1 MNEKFLESL
10 QLKNFR
16 CFESKEF
23 YFEKPTILIEGKN
36 GSGKTSLLEALH
48 YLCYLRS
55 FRTHIPRDMARFGT
69 EGFFIKALFNGQEIK
84 VGCAGNKRHV
94 KIDQK
99 AVSSYQELRQAYRM
113 VTITDDDLALV
124 KEGPDQRRSF
134 IDHALI
140 LYNPFLIATF
150 QQYKQV
156 LDNRNSLLYRG
167 SSNTE
172 ELEVWTHKLWTLSQI
187 IQHERI
193 QFLNLLKNNLENPL
207 SEHWSDRSLI
217 LDYAPKKTNTY
228 GIWEEFY
235 KTWSHSIVKEEYH
248 TKRSI
253 FGTHLDDITIL
264 FDAKPARL
272 FSSRGQQKLIVLL
285 IKIAQIRLLIEKQ
298 GGTTFL
304 IDDFFSDFDKQTIN
318 KLMQTCHELKTQ
330 LIFTSPSQEGLE
342 TSTIL
347 SYDSQR
353 ITLDI

>member
-48 YLCYLRS
+48 YLCYLKS

-84 VGCAGNKRHV
+84 VGCSGNKRHV

-99 AVSSYQELRQAYRM
+99 PVSSYQELRQAYRM
-113 VTITDDDLALV
+113 ITVTDDDLSLV

-134 IDHALI
+134 IDHALV
-140 LYNPFLIATF
+140 LYNPLLTPLF
-150 QQYKQV
+150 QNYKQV

-167 SSNTE
+167 SSDKE
-172 ELEVWTHKLWTLSQI
+172 ELEVWTNKLWVLSQA
-187 IQHERI
+187 IQQERV
-193 QFLNLLKNNLENPL
+193 QFLDLLKDNLKNPL
-207 SEHWSDRSLI
+207 LFHWSDRSLT
-217 LDYAPKKTNTY
+217 LDYAAKKTNTHST
-228 GIWEEFY
+228 WEEFY
-235 KTWSHSIVKEEYH
+235 KDWTQSIVKEEYLM
-248 TKRSI
+248 KRSL

-264 FDAKPARL
+264 FDTKPARL

-285 IKIAQIRLLIEKQ
+285 IKIAQIQLLIEKQ

-318 KLMQTCHELKTQ
+318 KLIETCHELKTQ

-347 SYDSQR
+347 SYDSQS
-353 ITLDI
+353 ITLNY